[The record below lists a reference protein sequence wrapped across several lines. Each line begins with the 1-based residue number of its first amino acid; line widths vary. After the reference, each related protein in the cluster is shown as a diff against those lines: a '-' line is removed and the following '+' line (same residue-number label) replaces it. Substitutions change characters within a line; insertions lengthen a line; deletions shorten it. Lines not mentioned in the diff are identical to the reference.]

1 MSSATQVSLPLL
13 ILEGAVSGVW
23 IRRVREVDVSNLCQI
38 RYRRLL
44 ILKGVSIEIQRVTTL
59 QIAFM

>member
-13 ILEGAVSGVW
+13 ILEGAVSGMW

-38 RYRRLL
+38 CYRS
-44 ILKGVSIEIQRVTTL
+44 ILKGISIEIQRVDTL